1 MAFSARESARELLT
15 QAVSKLVA
23 DGIIA
28 AGPIPPA
35 ISIESPKRPEH
46 GDFSSN
52 VAMTLAKGAGKA
64 PRAIAEAIVARLPV
78 GGAAPLAEAS
88 IAGPGFINL
97 RFSNLFWQGLLT
109 LILDAGVDWGR
120 GLPKGEPRIMLEYL
134 SANPTGPMHVAHG
147 RHAAVGDALARVLR
161 FAGYPVTC
169 EFYVNDAGNQ
179 VHMLSLSVWARYM
192 ELAREGDPSVPAVAF
207 PENGYKGGYIRDFG
221 RELLAADGARW
232 IAPSPPA
239 DLAPIRQFAIDRSLG
254 LIRATLQRFD
264 VTFDSWQSERAL
276 HDAGD
281 VNQTLQ
287 DLDAAGYIDRHDDAV
302 WLKTTAL
309 WGDDKDR
316 VVVKSGGL
324 PTYLLADIAYHR
336 KKLARGFQ
344 ELCDIWGADHH
355 GHIARMRAALK
366 AFGESPD
373 VLEVILIQ
381 TVSLLRN
388 GQEVKMGKRA
398 GEFVTLDDVIEE
410 AGRDATRYFYLMRRH
425 DTPLEFDLDLAKRQS
440 MDNPVYYVQYAH
452 ARCCAILRR
461 ARELEAPAHA
471 LSPELA
477 ARLTLAEEITILK
490 RLGDFPDFVA
500 DTAAAKEPH
509 RVTTYLHDLASDFQS
524 YYTRLQ
530 KVHGDT
536 ILPQERQRTG
546 DWHATWDWQK
556 TAARLAWIQAIAH
569 VMRNGLALLGVSAP
583 ETMAREDEREPAVAD
598 DA

>member
-1 MAFSARESARELLT
+1 MAFSARESARELLS
-15 QAVSKLVA
+15 QAVSKLA
-23 DGIIA
+23 EDGIIA
-28 AGPIPPA
+28 AGPAAPA
-35 ISIESPKRPEH
+35 VSIESPKRPEH

-52 VAMTLAKGAGKA
+52 VAMTLAKGAGKP
-64 PRAIAEAIVARLPV
+64 PRAIAEAIVARLAV
-78 GGAAPLAEAS
+78 GGSAPLSEAT

-97 RFSNLFWQGLLT
+97 RFSNAFWQDTLK
-109 LILDAGVDWGR
+109 LILAVGSDWGR
-120 GLPKGEPRIMLEYL
+120 SPGSGLPKIILEYL

-179 VHMLSLSVWARYM
+179 VQMLSLSVWARYM
-192 ELAREGDPSVPAVAF
+192 EAAREADPSVPAVEF

-221 RELLAADGARW
+221 RELLASEGKRW
-232 IAPSPPA
+232 IAPAPPA
-239 DLAPIRQFAIDRSLG
+239 DIAPIRQFAIDRSLG

-276 HDAGD
+276 HEAGD

-287 DLDAAGYIDRHDDAV
+287 ALDAAGYIDRHDDAV

-316 VVVKSGGL
+316 VVVKSDGL
-324 PTYLLADIAYHR
+324 PTYLLADIAYHN
-336 KKLARGFQ
+336 KKLARGFD

-373 VLEVILIQ
+373 VLKVMLIQ
-381 TVSLLRN
+381 TVSLLRD

-398 GEFVTLDDVIEE
+398 GEFVTLDDVVDEV
-410 AGRDATRYFYLMRRH
+410 GRDATRYFYLMRRH
-425 DTPLEFDLDLAKRQS
+425 DTPLEFDLELAKRQS

-461 ARELEAPAHA
+461 ARELEAPVHA
-471 LSPELA
+471 LSPEIT
-477 ARLTLAEEITILK
+477 ARLTLAEEIAILK

-500 DTAAAKEPH
+500 DAAAAREPH
-509 RVTTYLHDLASDFQS
+509 RVTTYLHDLAGDFQS

-546 DWHATWDWQK
+546 DWRASWDWQK
-556 TAARLAWIQAIAH
+556 TAARLGWIQAIAH

-583 ETMAREDEREPAVAD
+583 ETMAREAQEAQKEDME
-598 DA
+598 